1 MNGGRSIFRICEA
14 IDAFADAIAMV
25 LVLEGFFFWRAT
37 LKFTEQN
44 GCNGYL

>member
-25 LVLEGFFFWRAT
+25 LVLEGFFF
-37 LKFTEQN
+37 LE
-44 GCNGYL
+44 GYIKVY